1 MAAEK
6 PGKPPLD
13 YLTCD
18 VSLANES
25 DALRWVL
32 VQSSFYVPQQEGLA
46 QIDGV
51 TAHAIG
57 GGTVLELN
65 GNAAAWAIALAP
77 KSEVIVRGLPI
88 SMWGRPEK
96 DKKAEVKVTTVV
108 EARIGEK
115 ALATFGGTPISG
127 EQWWAASKFAS
138 GGRFP
143 RYESRPLVTIDGET
157 KLVPID
163 IPGMGS
169 SAQRGMEKIRALV
182 GAWTAGEAGKNSVAS
197 FELISK
203 GKFVMQKS
211 GFTGVFQQDGETI
224 LLTLFPD
231 DGFQARYRSTGLEP
245 GSSAMEFRLVD
256 HTNWSPP
263 ASPPAKSFTFE
274 ITDANTAR
282 QVWQFTFG
290 DKPTPVP
297 ISLKRKK

>member
-1 MAAEK
+1 MLVMAVPPPPAIHCTAEK

-32 VQSSFYVPQQEGLA
+32 VQSTFYVPQQEGLA

-51 TAHAIG
+51 TAHTVG
-57 GGTVLELN
+57 SGVVLELH

-77 KSEVIVRGLPI
+77 KSEVVVRGLPI
-88 SMWGRPEK
+88 SMWG
-96 DKKAEVKVTTVV
+96 VT

-115 ALATFGGTPISG
+115 SLASFGGTPISG
-127 EQWWAASKFAS
+127 EQWWAAAKFAS

-143 RYESRPLVTIDGET
+143 RYESRPFVTIDGET

-182 GAWTAGEAGKNSVAS
+182 GAWTAGEAAKDSIAS

-211 GFTGVFQQDGETI
+211 GFTGVFQQDGESI
-224 LLTLFPD
+224 LVTLFPD
-231 DGFQARYRSTGLEP
+231 DGYQARYRSTGLEP

-256 HTNWSPP
+256 HTNWTPP

-274 ITDANTAR
+274 IADSNTAR